1 MTDDIDSPAD
11 VEDPEDVA
19 ALLVAYR
26 LLIYFGGL
34 AVIGAPLA
42 LQSLAGVT
50 TPASVRAAL
59 TVTVVALMIVTYLSE
74 RRVGGPPTSG
84 SAPGADASTADSSN
98 DGYPLRTRVAVA
110 AAVLGLAI
118 GVYVALEVSR
128 VGGVL
133 FVAGS
138 YMFAYLAYDSDWG
151 DR

>member
-42 LQSLAGVT
+42 LQSVAGVT
-50 TPASVRAAL
+50 TPTSVRAAL
-59 TVTVVALMIVTYLSE
+59 TVTVVAVMIVTYLSE

-84 SAPGADASTADSSN
+84 SAPDADASAADRSGT
-98 DGYPLRTRVAVA
+98 GYPLRTRVAVA

-151 DR
+151 GR